1 MNIIITGGHSGMGFD
16 LTKKLLAEGHL
27 IGLIVRSETRKQET
41 KKLFP
46 NDSQIEIFVA
56 DLSNRNEIKEVAK
69 AINSKWNHLDGLFNN
84 TGVLLDKLYTSDY
97 GNELQLEINAI
108 SPYLLT
114 LELLP
119 LLEKSDNP
127 FVVNTATGSLERKKS
142 LNIPS
147 FKKPK
152 KFVKLM
158 GSYMDS
164 KITMV
169 TLMNHLSEQHP
180 KVHFVSVNP
189 GLIKTKMSSGS
200 GMPFFLKPIRNLLFK
215 SPEFGANNLYN
226 GAFNNQY
233 KDNGLFVSDK
243 KIRPIQVKITQPEI
257 DLLLQTS

>member
-1 MNIIITGGHSGMGFD
+1 MNIVITGGHSGMGFE
-16 LTKKLLAEGHL
+16 LSKKLLAEGHQ
-27 IGLIVRSETRKQET
+27 IGLIVRNETRKLET
-41 KKLFP
+41 IEIFP
-46 NDSQIEIFVA
+46 EGSQLEIFVA

-69 AINSKWNHLDGLFNN
+69 AIHSKWDHLDGLFNN
-84 TGVLLDKLYTSDY
+84 AGVLLDKHYTSDY

-119 LLEKSDNP
+119 LLEKSESP
-127 FVVNTATGSLERKKS
+127 FVVSTATGTLEKKKS
-142 LNIPS
+142 LDIPS
-147 FKKPK
+147 FKQPK

-158 GSYMDS
+158 GAYMDS

-169 TLMNHLSEQHP
+169 TLMNHLSEQCP

-189 GLIKTKMSSGS
+189 GAIKTKMTSGS

-226 GAFNNQY
+226 GAFNTTYNE
-233 KDNGLFVSDK
+233 NGIFVSDK
-243 KIRPIQVKITQPEI
+243 KIRPIQVKITQLEI
-257 DLLLQTS
+257 DLLLQTT